1 MTKTPHG
8 KVPGKTIELDEDPGV
23 AEGQEVEVRLR
34 IIQPKE
40 KWGEGILYRWS
51 VGGRSRM
58 GLHHGADLQ
67 RTKRREAMIKVLH
80 GIVHG
85 KTIEVTEDLGM
96 WEGQAVDLLVVPAGS
111 LEPRAEGSQ
120 SQTAPKKLP
129 GPPPGWKPGQPS
141 KTAGL
146 LADSWTE
153 EDDRILE
160 QIYRDRKRETRREI
174 PE

>member
-1 MTKTPHG
+1 M
-8 KVPGKTIELDEDPGV
+8 
-23 AEGQEVEVRLR
+23 R
-34 IIQPKE
+34 
-40 KWGEGILYRWS
+40 
-51 VGGRSRM
+51 
-58 GLHHGADLQ
+58 
-67 RTKRREAMIKVLH
+67 

-111 LEPRAEGSQ
+111 LEPRAEHGRSQ
-120 SQTAPKKLP
+120 AKPKKLP

-160 QIYRDRKRETRREI
+160 EIYRDRKRETRRGL